1 MLFLHKFFRDSA
13 VYFFFSKEAIYFF
26 PSYVN
31 LGLLALW
38 CSLNFERKESTFSAR
53 FKWAICINEDRAWKK
68 HDKFILVD
76 FYVTR
81 PQCQDRGNA
90 TFET

>member
-53 FKWAICINEDRAWKK
+53 FKWAICINEDRA
-68 HDKFILVD
+68 
-76 FYVTR
+76 
-81 PQCQDRGNA
+81 
-90 TFET
+90 

>member
-1 MLFLHKFFRDSA
+1 M
-13 VYFFFSKEAIYFF
+13 YFFFSKEAIYFF

-53 FKWAICINEDRAWKK
+53 FKWAICINEDRA
-68 HDKFILVD
+68 
-76 FYVTR
+76 
-81 PQCQDRGNA
+81 
-90 TFET
+90 